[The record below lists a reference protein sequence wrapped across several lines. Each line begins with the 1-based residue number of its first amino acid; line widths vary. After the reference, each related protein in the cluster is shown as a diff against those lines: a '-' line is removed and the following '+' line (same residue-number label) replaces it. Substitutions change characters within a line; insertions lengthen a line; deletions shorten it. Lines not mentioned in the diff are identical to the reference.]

1 MPLPQTDAA
10 AMSSVP
16 ASLTVFGAP
25 PRAATA
31 TVIEQG
37 PGRRA
42 RRALAG
48 LGLFWAI
55 AAVCVFVPVAH
66 FLLVPTFLL
75 CGVVVAALR
84 LREGRRL
91 VALRGACPRCGVE
104 QDFGAT
110 GRFDAEREVVCPK
123 CHARLRLAAA

>member
-1 MPLPQTDAA
+1 MPRSDTAA
-10 AMSSVP
+10 VSSVP
-16 ASLTVFGAP
+16 ASLVVFGAP
-25 PRAATA
+25 PSPATA

-42 RRALAG
+42 ARALAG

-55 AAVCVFVPVAH
+55 AAACVFIPVAH

-75 CGVVVAALR
+75 CGIVVAALR

-91 VALRGACPRCGVE
+91 VALRGACPRCSVE
-104 QDFGAT
+104 QDFGTT
-110 GRFDAEREVVCPK
+110 GRFDQEREVVCPK
-123 CHARLRLAAA
+123 CHARLRLVAA

>member
-1 MPLPQTDAA
+1 MPESDAA
-10 AMSSVP
+10 AVSSVP

-25 PRAATA
+25 PTAATA

-42 RRALAG
+42 GRALAG
-48 LGLFWAI
+48 LGLFWGI
-55 AAVCVFVPVAH
+55 AAVCVFIPVAH
-66 FLLVPTFLL
+66 LLLVPAFLL
-75 CGVVVAALR
+75 CGGVVAALR

-110 GRFDAEREVVCPK
+110 GRFDKQREVVCPN
-123 CHARLRLAAA
+123 CHARLRLVAA